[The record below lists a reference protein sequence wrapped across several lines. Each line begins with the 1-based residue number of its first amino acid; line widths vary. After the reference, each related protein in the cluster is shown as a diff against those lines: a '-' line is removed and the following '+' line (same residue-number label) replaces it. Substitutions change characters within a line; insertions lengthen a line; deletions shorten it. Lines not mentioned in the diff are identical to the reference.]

1 VITFILVVLLLA
13 AIFGALAVV
22 VKTAIVIALSII
34 LAITF
39 VIAFGYYWFR
49 YRVYRFRK
57 ELERR
62 ARG

>member
-1 VITFILVVLLLA
+1 MITFILILLLLA
-13 AIFGALAVV
+13 AIFGVLAVV
-22 VKTAIVIALSII
+22 VKTAIVIALSIV
-34 LAITF
+34 LAVTF
-39 VIAFGYYWFR
+39 VMAFGYYWFR